1 MTLSASNLGIGY
13 PTRRIAENL
22 DVTLAPGEVVC
33 LLGPNGIGKST
44 LFRTLLGLQP
54 ALDGSVTIDGSAI
67 ASMSPRDLA
76 RRIAYVPQAHAGYFP
91 FTLRDMVL
99 MGRTA
104 HRGIFSGPGN
114 QDRAVAEAAID
125 RLGLTHLAEAIY
137 TRLSG
142 GERQLA
148 LIARALA
155 VDARLMLL
163 DEPTA
168 NLDFGNQARVL
179 AEIRR
184 LAATGIGVLFTT
196 HDPDQALAHAD
207 RVLLMGPGSL
217 LAQGRPQEILTAES
231 LQRLYGIEV
240 TLVDLPLPGGG
251 SRRVCLPLPDSGKT
265 A

>member
-1 MTLSASNLGIGY
+1 MTLTASNLGIGY
-13 PTRRIAENL
+13 PARRIAENL

-54 ALDGSVTIDGSAI
+54 ALGGSVSVAGSAI

-76 RRIAYVPQAHAGYFP
+76 RHIAYVPQAHAGYFP

-114 QDRAVAEAAID
+114 QDRAVAEAAIE
-125 RLGLTHLAEAIY
+125 RLGLTPLADAIY

-155 VDARLMLL
+155 VEARLMLL

-179 AEIRR
+179 VEIRR

-207 RVLLMGPGSL
+207 RVLLLGAGGL
-217 LAQGRPQEILTAES
+217 LAQGKPQEILTAES
-231 LQRLYGIEV
+231 LRRLYGIEV

-251 SRRVCLPLPDSGKT
+251 SRRVCLPLPDNRKT

>member
-1 MTLSASNLGIGY
+1 MTLRASNLGIGY
-13 PTRRIAENL
+13 PARRIAANL
-22 DVTLAPGEVVC
+22 DMMLAPGEVVC

-54 ALDGSVTIDGSAI
+54 ALGGSVSIDGTAI
-67 ASMSPRDLA
+67 ASLSSRDLA
-76 RRIAYVPQAHAGYFP
+76 RRVAYVPQAHAGYFP

-114 QDRAVAEAAID
+114 QDRAVAEAAIH
-125 RLGLTHLAEAIY
+125 RLGLTHLAEAVY

-155 VDARLMLL
+155 VEARLMLL

-179 AEIRR
+179 AELRR

-207 RVLLMGPGSL
+207 RVLLLGAGGM
-217 LAQGRPQEILTAES
+217 LAQGHPHEILTTGS
-231 LQRLYGIEV
+231 LRQLYGIDV
-240 TLVDLPLPGGG
+240 TLVDLPLPDGGI
-251 SRRVCLPLPDSGKT
+251 RRICLPLPDSGKS

>member
-1 MTLSASNLGIGY
+1 MTLTASQLSIGY
-13 PTRRIAENL
+13 PAKRIADKL
-22 DVTLAPGEVVC
+22 AVTLAPGEVVC

-54 ALDGSVTIDGSAI
+54 KLDGSIRIDGTEITDLA
-67 ASMSPRDLA
+67 PRDLA

-104 HRGIFSGPGN
+104 HRGIFSGPGT
-114 QDRAVAEAAID
+114 QDRGVAEAAIA
-125 RLGLTHLAEAIY
+125 RLGLAPLADAVY

-155 VDARLMLL
+155 VEAPLMLL

-168 NLDFGNQARVL
+168 SLDFGNQSRVL
-179 AEIRR
+179 AELRR
-184 LAATGIGVLFTT
+184 LVSLGIGVLFTT

-207 RVLLMGPGSL
+207 RVLLLGPGGL
-217 LAQGRPQEILTAES
+217 LAQGVPRETLTADT
-231 LQRLYGIEV
+231 LRQLYGIDV
-240 TLVDLPLPGGG
+240 ILADLPLPGGG
-251 SRRVCLPLPDSGKT
+251 SRRVCLSLPDGDKT